1 MNNGYVNS
9 ASAKKITLI
18 FILKCLVWD
27 KGKLQLNE
35 AKIDDNLINKFANQ
49 QRAEK
54 PNQEDS

>member
-1 MNNGYVNS
+1 MIILHRQ
-9 ASAKKITLI
+9 KKITLI